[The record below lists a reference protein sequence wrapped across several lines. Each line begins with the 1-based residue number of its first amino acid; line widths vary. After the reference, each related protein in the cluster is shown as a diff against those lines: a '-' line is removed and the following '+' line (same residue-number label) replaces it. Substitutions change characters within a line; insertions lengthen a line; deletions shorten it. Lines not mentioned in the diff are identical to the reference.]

1 MHDLI
6 GGSVHM
12 QKMLLVNPHFL
23 SDIIISAENVLQHAG
38 KFYTIVTDSVIY
50 VQAHLL

>member
-6 GGSVHM
+6 GGSVTK
-12 QKMLLVNPHFL
+12 QKILVNPHFL
-23 SDIIISAENVLQHAG
+23 PDIIISAENVVQHAS
-38 KFYTIVTDSVIY
+38 KFYTIVTNSVTH